1 MNPSK
6 RKLLAIGAVVAAGL
20 LAGGAAVAQA
30 KPPVKLGLI
39 TPMTGPLGASGKI
52 QEIVVKLAVE
62 DINAKGGING
72 SLLQVDVSDAS
83 TDPGQAVLMFRKYAG
98 EGHFGVI
105 GPMTGT
111 QWETVSPLANQIN
124 MPAISVNASKPG
136 ITVRPWTIRL
146 EPPDDTLIPEGLRD
160 FLKAYPKTKRVVIVA
175 DVREAS
181 SKAAADAYA
190 DLARKSGLEV
200 VETVEFSSRAT
211 DLSAAAIQIKSHNP
225 DAILAAAFPAQAML
239 LAKDLTA
246 QGLKAPILNISVL
259 WAGPFINMVGDL
271 GRNWHVIGWSTNES
285 GQAGTDNAL
294 YASIVK
300 RVLPKGDAQ
309 IGNPPNLANWS
320 LGYDAVLL
328 YADIMRRN
336 GIDGNTDPKTAR
348 ELIKN
353 EFVKLK
359 TFAGAYKYTMLDT
372 GDAHIPATVLIA
384 DVEKKQWKFLLPQAR

>member
-1 MNPSK
+1 MQTSK
-6 RKLLAIGAVVAAGL
+6 RKMLAISAVVATGL
-20 LAGGAAVAQA
+20 LGGAALAQQ

-39 TPMTGPLGASGKI
+39 TPMTGPLAASGKI
-52 QEIVVKLAVE
+52 QDIVVKLAVE

-72 SLLQVDVSDAS
+72 SPLQVDVSDAS

-111 QWETVSPLANQIN
+111 QWETISPLANQIN

-136 ITVRPWTIRL
+136 ITVKPWTIRI
-146 EPPDDTLIPEGLRD
+146 EPPDDTLMPEGLRD
-160 FLKAYPKTKRVVIVA
+160 FLKGYPKTKKVVIVA

-190 DLARKSGLEV
+190 DLAKKAGLEV

-211 DLSAAAIQIKSHNP
+211 DLSAAAIQIKSRNP

-246 QGLKAPILNISVL
+246 QGVKAPILNISVL

-285 GQAGTDNAL
+285 PGQASGDPAL
-294 YASIVK
+294 YASVVK

-309 IGNPPNLANWS
+309 IGQPPNLANWS

-328 YADIMRRN
+328 YADIMRRT
-336 GIDGNTDPKTAR
+336 GIDGNTDPKKAR

-353 EFVKLK
+353 EFTKLK
-359 TFAGAYKYTMLDT
+359 TFTGVYKYTMRDT

-384 DVEKKQWKFLLPQAR
+384 DVEKKQWKFLLPPAR